1 MKDTLTKLEDANLE
15 IPPHEPKKRRAKVYD
30 PKFAELAGRLVAAGF
45 EEKDLGYVFGCAK
58 ETIKSWKKRYP
69 EFKDSCSEGKRREK
83 KKLVAKALLSAVGY
97 DYTTCKTRT
106 IKDAEGNVTKVE
118 ETKFDNHQA
127 ANDRLLVFLL
137 CNIDHQ
143 LGDNDWVSKQKLEIE
158 QNKNVTLNITG
169 EIASDQIRKIA
180 GKLLKESPRKIVE
193 SKEIINAL

>member
-1 MKDTLTKLEDANLE
+1 MKDTSTKIEDANLE
-15 IPPHEPKKRRAKVYD
+15 IPPHEPRKRRAKVYD

-58 ETIKSWKKRYP
+58 QTIKSWKKRYP

-106 IKDAEGNVTKVE
+106 IKDADGNVTKVE

-143 LGDNDWVSKQKLEIE
+143 LGDNEWISKQKLEIE

-169 EIASDQIRKIA
+169 DVAAEQISKLA
-180 GKLLKESPRKIVE
+180 GKLLEEGQERKPVE
-193 SKEIINAL
+193 SRIIG

>member
-1 MKDTLTKLEDANLE
+1 MKEKSIKIEDAKLE
-15 IPPHEPKKRRAKVYD
+15 IPPHMGGKTKIYKRE
-30 PKFAELAGRLVAAGF
+30 FSELAGRLVAAGF

-106 IKDAEGNVTKVE
+106 IKDADGNVTKVE
-118 ETKFDNHQA
+118 ETKFNNHQA

-143 LGDNDWVSKQKLEIE
+143 LGDSEWVSKQKLEIE

-169 EIASDQIRKIA
+169 EIASDQIRKLA
-180 GKLLKESPRKIVE
+180 GKLLEKGQERKPVE
-193 SKEIINAL
+193 SRIIG

>member
-1 MKDTLTKLEDANLE
+1 MSDTLTKIEAANLQ
-15 IPPHEPKKRRAKVYD
+15 IPPHEPKKRRKKVYD
-30 PKFAELAGRLVAAGF
+30 PKYATLAGRLVAAGF

-106 IKDAEGNVTKVE
+106 IKDADGNVIKVE

-137 CNIDHQ
+137 CNIDNQ
-143 LGDNDWVSKQKLEIE
+143 LGDHEWVSKQKLEIE
-158 QNKNVTLNITG
+158 QNKNITLNITG
-169 EIASDQIRKIA
+169 KIASDQIKKLA
-180 GKLLKESPRKIVE
+180 GKLLEENQERIFVE
-193 SKEIINAL
+193 SKVVG